1 MSANRRTRVAV
12 IFGGRS
18 SEHSVSCV
26 SAGSVLRAIDR
37 SVYDVVPV
45 GISSEGRWVLAVD
58 DPDRLVIRDGK
69 LPEVDATRPAVVLPG
84 DPTARALTV
93 FDESQASGA
102 LGDIDVVFPVLHGP
116 YGEDGTIQ
124 GLLELADIPYV
135 GSGVL
140 SSAVSMDKAH
150 MKVALAGAGL
160 PVCDYVVVTARR
172 WAAENAAVREE
183 IAALGWPVF
192 VKPARAGSSVGITKV
207 KRPEDLDAAMVEA
220 QAWDPKVIVEA
231 TVIGREIECG
241 VLEGMLGAD
250 GTKGAPEASVTAE
263 IRVLGNREFYDFEA
277 KYLDD
282 STELTVPA
290 DIPDEVAATVR
301 ALSVQA
307 FEALS
312 CESLA
317 RVDFF
322 VREDG
327 SVLVN
332 EVNTMPG
339 FTPVSMFPR
348 MWAATGVD
356 YPTLVSRL
364 LHTALQRRSGLR

>member
-1 MSANRRTRVAV
+1 MSANRKTRVAV

-18 SEHSVSCV
+18 SEHAVSCV

-37 SVYDVVPV
+37 SVYEVVPI
-45 GISSEGRWVLAVD
+45 GISTEGRWVLGVD

-69 LPEVDATRPAVVLPG
+69 LPEVDSTRPAVVLPG
-84 DPTARALTV
+84 DPTTRALSV
-93 FDESQASGA
+93 FDESQPSGA
-102 LGDIDVVFPVLHGP
+102 LGDLDVVFPVLHGP

-160 PVCDYVVVTARR
+160 PVGDYVVVTTRR
-172 WAAENAAVREE
+172 WATDNAAVRAE

-207 KRPEDLDAAMVEA
+207 KRAEDLDAGMAEA
-220 QAWDPKVIVEA
+220 RAWDPKVIVEA

-241 VLEGMLGAD
+241 VLEGEHSAD
-250 GTKGAPEASVTAE
+250 GVQGAPEASVTAE

-290 DIPDEVAATVR
+290 DISDEVAATVR
-301 ALSVQA
+301 ALSVKA

-322 VREDG
+322 VCADG

-348 MWAATGVD
+348 MWSATGVD
-356 YPTLVSRL
+356 YPTLIDRL
-364 LHTALQRRSGLR
+364 LRTALQRRSGLR

>member
-1 MSANRRTRVAV
+1 MTANRRTRVAV

-37 SVYDVVPV
+37 TAYEVVPV
-45 GISSEGRWVLAVD
+45 GISTEGRWVLAVD
-58 DPDRLVIRDGK
+58 DPERLVIRDGK
-69 LPEVDATRPAVVLPG
+69 LPEVDATRPAVVLAG

-93 FDESQASGA
+93 FDESQPSGA
-102 LGDIDVVFPVLHGP
+102 LGNIDVVFPVLHGP

-150 MKVALAGAGL
+150 MRVALAGAGL
-160 PVCDYVVVTARR
+160 PVCDYVVVTGRR
-172 WAAENAAVREE
+172 WAVENAAVREE

-207 KRPEDLDAAMVEA
+207 KRPEDLDAAMAEA
-220 QAWDPKVIVEA
+220 QSWDPKVIVEA
-231 TVIGREIECG
+231 TVVGREVECG
-241 VLEGMLGAD
+241 VLEGMLGTD
-250 GTKGAPEASVTAE
+250 GVKGPPEASVTAE

-290 DIPDEVAATVR
+290 DIPDETAATVR
-301 ALSVQA
+301 SLSMKA

-348 MWAATGVD
+348 MWAAAGVD
-356 YPTLVSRL
+356 YPALVDRL
-364 LHTALQRRSGLR
+364 LRTALQRRSGLR

>member
-1 MSANRRTRVAV
+1 MSANRKTRVAV

-18 SEHSVSCV
+18 SEHAVSCV

-37 SVYDVVPV
+37 DAYEVVPI
-45 GISSEGRWVLAVD
+45 GISTEGRWVLGID

-69 LPEVDATRPAVVLPG
+69 LPEVDSTRPAVVLPG
-84 DPTARALTV
+84 DPTTRDLSV
-93 FDESQASGA
+93 FDESEPSGA

-124 GLLELADIPYV
+124 GLLELAGIPYV

-160 PVCDYVVVTARR
+160 PVCDYVVVTTRR
-172 WAAENAAVREE
+172 WATDAAAVREE
-183 IAALGWPVF
+183 IAGLGWPVF

-207 KRPEDLDAAMVEA
+207 KRPEELDAAMAEA
-220 QAWDPKVIVEA
+220 QSWDPKVIVEA

-241 VLEGMLGAD
+241 VLEGEY
-250 GTKGAPEASVTAE
+250 GTNGVQGAPEASVTAE

-282 STELTVPA
+282 TTELTVPA
-290 DIPDEVAATVR
+290 DIPADVADTVR
-301 ALSVQA
+301 ALSVKA

-322 VREDG
+322 VCADG

-348 MWAATGVD
+348 MWAAAGVD
-356 YPTLVSRL
+356 YPTLIDRL
-364 LHTALQRRSGLR
+364 LRTALQRRPGLR

>member
-1 MSANRRTRVAV
+1 MSANRKTRVAV

-18 SEHSVSCV
+18 SEHAVSCV

-37 SVYDVVPV
+37 SAYEVVPI
-45 GISSEGRWVLAVD
+45 GISTEGRWVLGID
-58 DPDRLVIRDGK
+58 DPDRMVIRDGK
-69 LPEVDATRPAVVLPG
+69 LPEVDSTRPAVVLPG
-84 DPTARALTV
+84 DPTTRALSV
-93 FDESQASGA
+93 FVESEPSGA

-160 PVCDYVVVTARR
+160 PVCDYVVVTTRR
-172 WAAENAAVREE
+172 WATETAAVRDEV
-183 IAALGWPVF
+183 AALGWPVF

-207 KRPEDLDAAMVEA
+207 KRPEDLEAAMVEA

-241 VLEGMLGAD
+241 VLEGLRGPD
-250 GTKGAPEASVTAE
+250 GVQGAPEASVTAE

-290 DIPDEVAATVR
+290 DIPDDVAATVR
-301 ALSVQA
+301 KLSVKA

-322 VREDG
+322 VCADG

-356 YPTLVSRL
+356 YPTLVDRL
-364 LHTALQRRSGLR
+364 LRSALQRPSGLR

>member
-1 MSANRRTRVAV
+1 MSANRKTRVAV

-37 SVYDVVPV
+37 SAYEVVPV
-45 GISSEGRWVLAVD
+45 GISTEGRWVLAAD
-58 DPDRLVIRDGK
+58 DPDSMVIRDGK
-69 LPEVDATRPAVVLPG
+69 LPEVDATRPPIVLPG
-84 DPTARALTV
+84 DPTARSLTV
-93 FDESQASGA
+93 FDEGQPTGA
-102 LGDIDVVFPVLHGP
+102 LGSIDVVFPVLHGP

-124 GLLELADIPYV
+124 GLLEMADIPYV

-140 SSAVSMDKAH
+140 SSALSMDKAH

-160 PVCDYVVVTARR
+160 PVCDYVVVPARR
-172 WAAENAAVREE
+172 WATDTAAVRDE

-207 KRPEDLDAAMVEA
+207 KRPEDLDAAMAEA

-241 VLEGMLGAD
+241 VLEGVHLED
-250 GTKGAPEASVTAE
+250 GTQTAPEASVTAE
-263 IRVLGNREFYDFEA
+263 IRVLGDREFYDFEA

-290 DIPDEVAATVR
+290 DIPAEAAAKVR
-301 ALSVQA
+301 ALSVKA

-322 VREDG
+322 VGADG

-348 MWAATGVD
+348 MWAESGVD
-356 YPTLVSRL
+356 YPTLIDRL
-364 LHTALQRRSGLR
+364 LRTALQRRSGLR

>member
-1 MSANRRTRVAV
+1 MSTPRKPRVAV

-18 SEHSVSCV
+18 AEHTVSCV

-58 DPDRLVIRDGK
+58 DPDQLVIRDGK

-93 FDESQASGA
+93 FDEGAPSGA
-102 LGDIDVVFPVLHGP
+102 LGHIDVVFPVLHGP

-124 GLLELADIPYV
+124 GLLELAALPYV

-140 SSAVSMDKAH
+140 ASAVSMDKAH

-160 PVCDYVVVTARR
+160 PVCNYVVVTARR
-172 WAAENAAVREE
+172 WCQDPSGVTAD

-207 KRPEDLDAAMVEA
+207 KCPEDLPAAMADA
-220 QAWDPKVIVEA
+220 QEWDPKVIVEA

-241 VLEGMLGAD
+241 VLEGVRGAD
-250 GTKGAPEASVTAE
+250 GLCAAPEVSVTAE

-290 DIPDEVAATVR
+290 DVPEVVAEKVR
-301 ALSVQA
+301 ALSVRA

-322 VREDG
+322 VQDDG
-327 SVLVN
+327 SVLLN

-348 MWAATGVD
+348 MWAASGVD
-356 YPTLVSRL
+356 YPTLIDRL
-364 LHTALQRRSGLR
+364 LRTALGRRPGLR

>member
-1 MSANRRTRVAV
+1 MSANTKTRVAV

-18 SEHSVSCV
+18 SEHAVSCV

-37 SVYDVVPV
+37 NAYEVVPI
-45 GISSEGRWVLAVD
+45 GISTEGGWVLAVD
-58 DPDRLVIRDGK
+58 DPDQLVIRDGK
-69 LPEVDATRPAVVLPG
+69 LPQVDATRPAVVLPG

-93 FDESQASGA
+93 FDESQPSGA
-102 LGDIDVVFPVLHGP
+102 LGEIDVVFPVLHGP

-124 GLLELADIPYV
+124 GLLEMADLPYV

-172 WAAENAAVREE
+172 WKTENAAVRDE

-192 VKPARAGSSVGITKV
+192 VKPARAGSSVGISKV
-207 KRPEDLDAAMVEA
+207 KRPEDLDAAMTAA
-220 QAWDPKVIVEA
+220 QEWDPKVIVEA
-231 TVIGREIECG
+231 TVNGREIECG
-241 VLEGMLGAD
+241 VLEGVVGPD
-250 GTKGAPEASVTAE
+250 GVQGAPEASVTAE
-263 IRVLGNREFYDFEA
+263 IRVLGDREFYDFEA

-290 DIPDEVAATVR
+290 DLDEAVAAKVR
-301 ALSVQA
+301 GLSVQA

-322 VREDG
+322 VCADG

-348 MWAATGVD
+348 MWAASGVD
-356 YPTLVSRL
+356 YPTLVDRL
-364 LHTALQRRSGLR
+364 LRTALQRRSGLR